1 MFPGP
6 VFAAELLTISRR
18 ARYYAMRVLYG
29 MILLFVFW
37 MTYHEFVESRGGR
50 QSSYSIRELT
60 LFASQ
65 TFALFATTQVLAVM
79 AITPAL
85 VAGTIASEKQRKT
98 LHYLLA
104 STLSGS
110 EIVLGKLLARML
122 MIFVFLAA
130 GVPMLFLLM
139 FFGGVDPLLI
149 LITFGLTLSF
159 ALFLA
164 SMSIFFSTI
173 MRQARSAITSAYL
186 AMVAVFLAP
195 FAARLFAEL
204 YPGTGSW
211 VPDMVSFTSP
221 IINLEE
227 IGHLFLGGSVNARLL
242 RMVVAQTIYSTLFL
256 AYSIWRL
263 RSIAANQTAK
273 PKLVLRLDNRGRASW
288 RPVPRPAIGVDPMM
302 WKERY
307 TSRTGGIVKMLGLL
321 NNLFW
326 AVVIGIFIFEYAR
339 SAVFGLFTG
348 TTTTLNRDDL
358 LYVIRVVTVFVT
370 GFWLLGTAVTAASAI
385 ASEREDDTW
394 LSLIATDLSG
404 REIVRAKML
413 GSILRFRWMGVM
425 LLIVWIIGMLGGA
438 IHPLSFVIAIFELA
452 IFLAFAAALGVRVSL
467 TSHSTSRSLAITLGV
482 FVTMN
487 GGYLLGCLPSP
498 RFQVNT
504 TMAGVMP
511 WILMTSLFTK
521 QTLADFDVFLNRP
534 PWMKSVGWG
543 AWPILPSFI
552 GIAIYAVLAV
562 ILARRAF
569 SLFDRVAD
577 RPRINHDG
585 YEPPDPSPKSGV

>member
-6 VFAAELLTISRR
+6 VFAVELLTIARR

-50 QSSYSIRELT
+50 RVGYSLNEMT
-60 LFASQ
+60 AFATQ
-65 TFALFATTQVLAVM
+65 TFALFAITQGLAVV

-85 VAGTIASEKQRKT
+85 VAGTIAGEKQRKT

-104 STLSGS
+104 STLTDS
-110 EIVLGKLLARML
+110 EIVLGKLLSRML

-130 GVPMLFLLM
+130 GLPMLFLLM

-149 LITFGLTLSF
+149 LITFGLTVSF
-159 ALFLA
+159 AVFLA

-186 AMVAVFLAP
+186 AMAAIFLAP
-195 FAARLFAEL
+195 VAARLFAEL

-211 VPDMVSFTSP
+211 VPDIIHNTSP
-221 IINLEE
+221 IISLGE
-227 IGHLFLGGSVNARLL
+227 IGDLFRGGSITTPLV
-242 RMVVAQTIYSTLFL
+242 RMVLAQAIYSAIFL
-256 AYSIWRL
+256 LYSVRRL
-263 RSIAANQTAK
+263 RSIAANQSAK
-273 PKLVLRLDNRGRASW
+273 PKLILRLDNRGRASW

-307 TSRTGGIVKMLGLL
+307 TSRTGGVVKMLGLL

-326 AVVIGIFIFEYAR
+326 AVLIGIFTFDYAR
-339 SAVFGLFTG
+339 SAVTDLWSG
-348 TTTTLNRDDL
+348 TDSNLNRDDL
-358 LYVIRVVTVFVT
+358 LYVIRVVTLFVT
-370 GFWLLGTAVTAASAI
+370 GFWLLGTAITAAAAI

-394 LSLIATDLSG
+394 LSLIATDLTG

-438 IHPLSFVIAIFELA
+438 IHPLSFVIATLELA

-467 TSHSTSRSLAITLGV
+467 TSSSTSRSLAITLAV
-482 FVTMN
+482 FGTMN

-498 RFQVNT
+498 RFQVNAAL
-504 TMAGVMP
+504 AGVMP
-511 WILMTSLFTK
+511 WILMTSLFNK

-534 PWMKSVGWG
+534 PWMRSVGWE

-552 GIAIYAVLAV
+552 GIAIYALLATL
-562 ILARRAF
+562 LASRAF

-577 RPRINHDG
+577 RPRIEHDG
-585 YEPPDPSPKSGV
+585 YEPPAPSCPTK

>member
-6 VFAAELLTISRR
+6 VFAVELLTIARR

-37 MTYHEFVESRGGR
+37 MTYHDFVSSRSPNRSG
-50 QSSYSIRELT
+50 YSLGEMT
-60 LFASQ
+60 GFASQ
-65 TFALFATTQVLAVM
+65 TFGLFALTQVLAVM
-79 AITPAL
+79 AVTPAL
-85 VAGTIASEKQRKT
+85 VAGTIAGEKQRKT

-104 STLSGS
+104 STLSGT

-122 MIFVFLAA
+122 MVFVFLAA

-139 FFGGVDPLLI
+139 FFGGVDPALI
-149 LITFGLTLSF
+149 LITFGLTVSF
-159 ALFLA
+159 AAFVA
-164 SMSIFFSTI
+164 SMSIFFSTV

-186 AMVAVFLAP
+186 AMVAILLAP
-195 FAARLFAEL
+195 IAAGYFAEL

-211 VPDMVSFTSP
+211 VPDIVGHASP
-221 IINLEE
+221 IINMREA
-227 IGHLFLGGSVNARLL
+227 GNLFRSGSVDAELV
-242 RMVVAQTIYSTLFL
+242 RMVVAQIAYSALFL
-256 AYSIWRL
+256 GYSVWRL
-263 RSIAANQTAK
+263 RAIAANQTAK
-273 PKLVLRLDNRGRASW
+273 PKLILRLDNRGRASW

-307 TSRTGGIVKMLGLL
+307 TSRTGGVVKMLGLL

-326 AVVIGIFIFEYAR
+326 AVLIGIFTFEYAR
-339 SAVFGLFTG
+339 TSVVDLFTG
-348 TTTTLNRDDL
+348 ATSSWNREEL
-358 LYVIRVVTVFVT
+358 LHVIRIVTVFVA

-425 LLIVWIIGMLGGA
+425 LLIVWIIAVLGRA
-438 IHPLSFVIAIFELA
+438 VHPLSFAIATLELA

-467 TSHSTSRSLAITLGV
+467 TSSSTSRSLAITLAV
-482 FVTMN
+482 FATMN

-498 RFQVNT
+498 RFQGNSA
-504 TMAGVMP
+504 MAGVMP
-511 WILMTSLFTK
+511 WILTTSLFSGK
-521 QTLADFDVFLNRP
+521 SLEEFNIFLNRP
-534 PWMKSVGWG
+534 PGARFVGWDS
-543 AWPILPSFI
+543 WPILPSCV
-552 GIAIYAVLAV
+552 GTAIYAVLAYL
-562 ILARRAF
+562 LAWRAF

-577 RPRINHDG
+577 RPRIEHDG
-585 YEPPDPSPKSGV
+585 YEPPDPSPA

>member
-50 QSSYSIRELT
+50 QRGGYSLNEMT

-149 LITFGLTLSF
+149 LITFGLTMSF
-159 ALFLA
+159 AVFLA
-164 SMSIFFSTI
+164 SMSIFFSTV
-173 MRQARSAITSAYL
+173 MRQARSAITLAYL
-186 AMVAVFLAP
+186 VMVAIVLAP
-195 FAARLFAEL
+195 AAASVFAQL
-204 YPGTGSW
+204 YPGTGNL
-211 VPDMVSFTSP
+211 VPDVVDTISP
-221 IINLEE
+221 IIYAGEIVNL
-227 IGHLFLGGSVNARLL
+227 FRGGSVTPSLL
-242 RMVVAQTIYSTLFL
+242 RMVVAQTIYSACFL
-256 AYSIWRL
+256 TYSIRRL

-273 PKLVLRLDNRGRASW
+273 PKLILRLDNRGRASW

-307 TSRTGGIVKMLGLL
+307 TSRTGGVVKMLGLL

-326 AVVIGIFIFEYAR
+326 AVLIGIFMFAYAR
-339 SAVFGLFTG
+339 PAVHDLFTG
-348 TTTTLNRDDL
+348 TGTALNRNEL
-358 LYVIRVVTVFVT
+358 LDVIRVVTVFVT
-370 GFWLLGTAVTAASAI
+370 GFWLLGTAITAAAAI

-394 LSLIATDLSG
+394 LSLIATDLHG
-404 REIVRAKML
+404 REILRAKML

-425 LLIVWIIGMLGGA
+425 LLVVWIIGMLGGA
-438 IHPLSFVIAIFELA
+438 IHPLSFVIATLELA

-498 RFQVNT
+498 RFQVNA

-534 PWMKSVGWG
+534 PWMRFVGWE

-562 ILARRAF
+562 LLARRAF
-569 SLFDRVAD
+569 FLFDLVAD
-577 RPRINHDG
+577 RPRIKHDG
-585 YEPPDPSPKSGV
+585 YEPPAPSPK